1 GVAGVAVVAGVWGGV
16 GRRVRSRRERWRRRA
31 DGPGHVRSG
40 SGVWAR
46 WSRTVARFPA
56 VLAAVAV
63 AVMVV
68 VSLPVLH
75 LRLGASDFSND
86 PPSSHTYK
94 AYEMLAEGFG
104 PGFNGSLLVVA
115 QTQSAADRA
124 ALDRLDPA
132 RTRLPRVAR

>member
-1 GVAGVAVVAGVWGGV
+1 H
-16 GRRVRSRRERWRRRA
+16 RRSGRA
-31 DGPGHVRSG
+31 DGPGDVRRW
-40 SGVWAR
+40 SGVWAH

-75 LRLGASDFSND
+75 LRLGASDFSTD
-86 PPSSHTYK
+86 PASSHTYK
-94 AYEMLAEGFG
+94 AYEMLAQGFG

-124 ALDRLDPA
+124 ALDRLDRA